1 MIVEAMVRIT
11 TEGQDDKLVYVPDS
25 EGTLVVNRKRPSR
38 SRSSKGE
45 AGGEGEASH
54 GSGRVEIGGCRGE
67 SKPLFAALFLSSVPP
82 SYA

>member
-1 MIVEAMVRIT
+1 MIVEAMVSIT
-11 TEGQDDKLVYVPDS
+11 TGGQDDKLVYVPDS
-25 EGTLVVNRKRPSR
+25 EGTLIVNRKRPSR

-45 AGGEGEASH
+45 EGEASH